1 MADFSEYKIDELT
14 PVEEYKGIYYKRDD
28 LYMPFPDVPLS
39 GGKVRQSLCLL
50 RDNYEYIRDECE
62 GTVITATS
70 VKSPQG
76 IIVSRAAKEL
86 GFRSILVVGA
96 TKEERLKENTMMQR
110 ALSFGCE
117 IDSESKMGYENVLM
131 SRIENICRYHNYFII
146 KFGINLY
153 NNTKAILD
161 SISNQ
166 VQNIPDDLD
175 LLVVNIGSGITFG
188 GILRGLVK
196 YNKNPKKVVGIQ
208 ISGYD
213 RRSTINS
220 IAGDYYCDY
229 EYIADKTYPYSRM
242 LKIVFN
248 DKEYLDPIYESK
260 AYLWMQKNL
269 DTKNNKTLFWIVG
282 NSSFVR

>member
-1 MADFSEYKIDELT
+1 MDFDGYGIDELT
-14 PVEEYKGIYYKRDD
+14 PVEEHRGILYKRDD
-28 LYMPFPDVPLS
+28 LYVPFHDVPLS

-76 IIVSRAAKEL
+76 IIVSRAAKEF

-96 TKEERLKENTMMQR
+96 TKEKTLSQNVMMNR

-117 IDSESKMGYENVLM
+117 IDSEAKMGYENVLM
-131 SRIENICRYHNYFII
+131 SRIDSICKYHNYFVI

-153 NNTKAILD
+153 NNTRAIVD

-188 GILRGLVK
+188 GILRGLTK
-196 YNKNPKKVVGIQ
+196 YNKHPKKVIGIQ
-208 ISGYD
+208 IAGYD
-213 RRSTINS
+213 RRNTINQ

-229 EYIADKTYPYSRM
+229 EYIQDKTYPYSRM
-242 LKIVFN
+242 LKVMFS

-260 AYLWMQKNL
+260 AYNYMMKNL
-269 DTKNNKTLFWIVG
+269 DTENNKTLFWIVG
-282 NSSFVR
+282 NSMFVR